1 MVAAGTVPLTPPV
14 PEALFQ
20 PLALALFISGLLASG
35 SFFVREELSTGR
47 QLRRGL
53 AGEAL
58 LAGVAASCLGF
69 GTVFLLL
76 ACGVYLG

>member
-1 MVAAGTVPLTPPV
+1 MVAAGTVPVTPPV

-20 PLALALFISGLLASG
+20 PLALALLISGLLASG

-47 QLRRGL
+47 RRGL
-53 AGEAL
+53 PEEVM
-58 LAGVAASCLGF
+58 LAGVAATCLGF

>member
-1 MVAAGTVPLTPPV
+1 MFATVHPTLSTHPPTA
-14 PEALFQ
+14 PS
-20 PLALALFISGLLASG
+20 PCSG

-53 AGEAL
+53 ADEAL